1 MCNFQKDG
9 NGLRAAF
16 TIACESDYLA
26 ARLRISL
33 TSTSSEGL
41 MLEALMGG
49 YLKRTKRA
57 LLLKLIMF
65 SLRTAIGHALGFWF
79 KIFAGTLS
87 TKARL
92 KKL

>member
-1 MCNFQKDG
+1 MCNLEKDD

-16 TIACESDYLA
+16 AIACESDCLA

-41 MLEALMGG
+41 ILEALIGG

-57 LLLKLIMF
+57 LLLKLILF
-65 SLRTAIGHALGFWF
+65 SFRTAIGHALGFWF
-79 KIFAGTLS
+79 KIFTGTWS
-87 TKARL
+87 KNARL